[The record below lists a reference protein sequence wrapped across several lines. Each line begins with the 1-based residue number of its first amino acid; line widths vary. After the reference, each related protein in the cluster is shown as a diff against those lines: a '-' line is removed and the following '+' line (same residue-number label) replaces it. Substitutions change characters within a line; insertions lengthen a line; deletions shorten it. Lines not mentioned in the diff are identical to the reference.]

1 MSKSL
6 NDSNLLTL
14 LAMKLFKK
22 FSILVLILSYTS
34 IQAQNLQQQKK
45 YFPKSIKKMNVFL
58 GSTEQELL
66 NKCDNCVDQKTEE
79 SFRRVYLSN
88 LDDKEFQSAIFYV
101 STSKSEIY
109 EVILTAKEGIDVNK
123 IANKLF
129 GSPNAENN
137 EWRYFSDKTKQKF
150 TMAMWVF
157 KNKLVI
163 AGDIQGSEWE
173 KGFE

>member
-1 MSKSL
+1 
-6 NDSNLLTL
+6 
-14 LAMKLFKK
+14 MKLFKK
-22 FSILVLILSYTS
+22 LSILVLLLSYTS
-34 IQAQNLQQQKK
+34 IQAQSLQQQKK
-45 YFPKSIKKMNVFL
+45 YFPKAITKMKIFL

-66 NKCDNCVDQKTEE
+66 NKCENCVDQKTEE
-79 SFRRVYLSN
+79 SFRRVYLSSI
-88 LDDKEFQSAIFYV
+88 DDKEFQSAIFYV
-101 STSKSEIY
+101 STSTAEVYEI
-109 EVILTAKEGIDVNK
+109 ILTAKDDIDVNK
-123 IANKLF
+123 LANKLL

-137 EWRYFSDKTKQKF
+137 EWRFFSDKTKQKF